1 MTQPEFPEFSLM
13 GGGGGVRKTLPGFT
27 VKQPIADSD
36 PLPGTESGT
45 DSYFNAWTL
54 RPGSARTLS
63 TGSSVPPPTTE
74 ELISLYERGLLYYP
88 GQEGLPMYSRTPE
101 FVEYEKKRN
110 QEKARGMTGGKNLLK
125 TGFALTYGLLEEGAQ
140 AASYVKERVLEID
153 HPWVDHSY
161 IDEHGQ
167 MTVNANT
174 EYFKA
179 DRKEAERKLEQFEKA
194 EDREKIN
201 SGGELSWQQKR
212 ELWDEINPPDWSRTW
227 TALGVEMLI
236 PLPLLDPIMA
246 KLLTATAKGAFMGG
260 KLAVK
265 PISKGD
271 KTVIPGLGEI
281 VDFITLQRVQDAHAA
296 MTPID
301 DLDDINL
308 FAGAIQVEG
317 ILEAHA
323 DELIVLSGRTG
334 KYEGTVT
341 SLEARI
347 GKPQAEWTATDIRK
361 VTKDINASQKAA
373 QDLLNETN
381 EALIRRD
388 HIGTATFI
396 DASTGEPFNG
406 RFFNG
411 SGRNQTNDVVYD
423 KNFAEEAIFG
433 EGIYSTPSKEYAQAF
448 GPTLKV
454 IPVDLKNPLVISND
468 TEWMDLINGAGLY
481 SYVPVNGDEVQVLR
495 KFIMDQGHDGVV
507 IRVPHSEDTGKKLI
521 NAFGEDQVVDF
532 TGVVTRG
539 DAAVRIL
546 DMFPE
551 EGSLGVR
558 AFRTLAEESGISP
571 AELDRTFR
579 ALVDEGA
586 ITRNTDGTYSKR
598 AVDTVEPEAEMVP
611 EPTRSD
617 TQATIDQ
624 LKDINRQ
631 VEEVKDKR
639 HQEMRD
645 REEVAS
651 AYDLFDPIAP
661 AAYAEGIPKIMA
673 KLVRKQELTPDEVA
687 LWDKYSNAV
696 IDNDATVRQ
705 SGTSSS
711 KKIGA
716 FRKQQLDMVMEAN
729 AKAASEPTAAA
740 RTMPEARVV
749 PETPATPTQEIV
761 SVRTPKGENPPGVP
775 EDIVKAADDA
785 YVNQFEIVD
794 PVKTVRIDHALPDPS
809 NASKI
814 IDGEY
819 YGVLPPP
826 ITPIREILG
835 GKPKRFH
842 LGEWWNESSIR
853 LMEIYNDTLYGW
865 RKIQGIAEKKRAQSE
880 FYYAP
885 ETIAKG
891 QKALKGD
898 KPFIQKGGRDDLITK
913 ITLAPGAVGAAN
925 ARLTRIVNEIK
936 FVAPNVMVNDIDELI
951 MTLRLR
957 ELLDIYPDR
966 RIPFS
971 KISTPNAVQKGLT
984 YRHVDEARVN
994 DTLSQLRARL
1004 SLQDYAQL
1012 EDAVNIVLRTYRE
1025 ERERLVSAGI
1035 ISREVADHLAE
1046 NHKYF
1051 NPIRYVQHAEKEAV
1065 RTGNRSAFRDPNV
1078 EVIKLA
1084 EQPFEG
1090 QIQYPMMTL
1099 AEQLVRNEAMIV
1111 RNDVISTLLRLA
1123 EEVNTPGVRR
1133 LGPNKESAGPSRTL
1147 QFWENGNVVTYAVP
1161 DFIAREADYFSRSF
1175 GSGDVAYA
1183 VGVVNGISKAA
1194 FTRLNPYFIPVNIL
1208 FDGMTAMATQ
1218 NLLPHRTLIEGYKMV
1233 KHGRDNAVT
1242 IAHRISGGY
1251 QARFFSTEGRHL
1263 AELAGIGPGMSEAQI
1278 NNAIEKNL
1286 GGKMIYEG
1294 KVIGEKEMKAV
1305 LKDVLKSGFGIS
1317 AFGDIAEQAPRQA
1330 FFKRELDKAL
1340 GKGWEKAY
1348 SSEEIAMMP
1357 VARKAAADSIELT
1370 INFVRGSLL
1379 TKILNPFV
1387 PFINPIMEGL
1397 KKPFRAIKENPGKTT
1412 IVLASYMAAQ
1422 TRLTAYNLS
1431 YPEYMDIPK
1440 EDRWGSGIF
1449 MLPSKE
1455 KDATEKP
1462 IPNYFTFMPATRDLS
1477 IFLGTPTYLLERWSQ
1492 NSADSWMDFA
1502 RTILGEVTPF
1512 GEIPAPPS
1520 VKELVEQATNM
1531 DYYRGTKIVPSEIQA
1546 EDTPKQSMPWT
1557 SETMKRIGEG
1567 IGVSPVRIDHAFS
1580 STLGGTY
1587 QAVESVTDFIIDMID
1602 PSKVTPE
1609 TAHLVMTYK
1618 DIDDLVER
1626 KNWRATLDQEQ
1637 RDRLSYELR
1646 KPETIRFP
1654 QEWPGVGGKTAPLI
1668 GPMVKRFY
1676 PNKTGA
1682 LRDAFE
1688 QKGEE
1693 LTGISPEQ
1701 TRDEYAA
1708 LTEIA
1713 DQHLT
1718 VQQDLD
1724 RRLLVLDPKGD
1735 ISPSKWLSARSK
1747 MGFQYRG
1754 ALMRGKMDLPMA
1766 AQHADPEKRQQFY
1779 KMVVELAGNAPD
1791 DYAQAK
1797 VIAAGFYAI
1806 SMDVPEMKPSGEGA
1820 SYTLLPNLEIWEDTR
1835 NRQKEYIAS
1844 LSDEEKVILEEQTMA
1859 GNTAF
1864 ETFYML
1870 NYQPQ
1875 IESYYDYAANLFK
1888 DKENDMM
1895 KKFAEHNRDP
1905 EYMYELW
1912 LNYYNA
1918 TDKAGAKIDNPVGH
1932 KIDQDVSAEMEKFRS
1947 EIDSYEMEKALFAMG
1962 KITSPKN
1969 VQLEREVDDL
1979 RNLLRQRGLGSE
1991 ITNSLLIDKDLL
2003 YELMPDVGR
2012 LLYYNFQE
2020 EAMGVPFR

>member
-45 DSYFNAWTL
+45 GSYFDAWTL
-54 RPGSARTLS
+54 RPGSGRTLS

-88 GQEGLPMYSRTPE
+88 GQEGLSMYSRTPE

-110 QEKARGMTGGKNLLK
+110 QEKARGMTGGKNFLK
-125 TGFALTYGLLEEGAQ
+125 NAWALTYGLIEEGAQ
-140 AASYVKERVLEID
+140 AASYMKEKVWETE
-153 HPWVDHSY
+153 HPWLDHSY

-179 DRKEAERKLEQFEKA
+179 DRKEAEKKLEQFEKA

-246 KLLTATAKGAFMGG
+246 KLLTTTAKGAFMGG

-265 PISKGD
+265 PLSKGD

-373 QDLLNETN
+373 EDLLNETN

-468 TEWMDLINGAGLY
+468 TEWMDLISGAGLY

-495 KFIMDQGHDGVV
+495 NFIMDQGHDGVV

-579 ALVDEGA
+579 ALIDEGA

-611 EPTRSD
+611 EPT
-617 TQATIDQ
+617 
-624 LKDINRQ
+624 
-631 VEEVKDKR
+631 
-639 HQEMRD
+639 
-645 REEVAS
+645 
-651 AYDLFDPIAP
+651 
-661 AAYAEGIPKIMA
+661 AE
-673 KLVRKQELTPDEVA
+673 
-687 LWDKYSNAV
+687 AV
-696 IDNDATVRQ
+696 
-705 SGTSSS
+705 S
-711 KKIGA
+711 
-716 FRKQQLDMVMEAN
+716 
-729 AKAASEPTAAA
+729 
-740 RTMPEARVV
+740 EARVV
-749 PETPATPTQEIV
+749 SETPPTPTQELG
-761 SVRTPKGENPPGVP
+761 SVRTPKGENPPGAP

-814 IDGEY
+814 IEGEY

-880 FYYAP
+880 FIMAP

-957 ELLDIYPDR
+957 ELLDIYPGR

-1004 SLQDYAQL
+1004 SPQDYAQL

-1035 ISREVADHLAE
+1035 ISRKVADHLAE

-1051 NPIRYVQHAEKEAV
+1051 NPIRYVQHAEKEVV
-1065 RTGNRSAFRDPNV
+1065 RTGSRSAFRDPNV

-1111 RNDVISTLLRLA
+1111 RNDVIATLLRLA

-1133 LGPNKESAGPSRTL
+1133 LGPGKESAGPSRTL

-1183 VGVVNGISKAA
+1183 VGMVNGISKAA

-1218 NLLPHRTLIEGYKMV
+1218 NLIPHRTIIEGYKMV
-1233 KHGRDNAVT
+1233 RHGQDNAVT

-1251 QARFFSTEGRHL
+1251 QARFFSTEGRYL

-1330 FFKRELDKAL
+1330 FFKREMDKAL
-1340 GKGWEKAY
+1340 GKGWEKTY
-1348 SSEEIAMMP
+1348 SPEEIAMMP

-1370 INFVRGSLL
+1370 INFARGSLL

-1422 TRLTAYNLS
+1422 TRLTTYNLS

-1440 EDRWGSGIF
+1440 EDRWGSGIL

-1455 KDATEKP
+1455 KDVTGKP

-1492 NSADSWMDFA
+1492 NSPDSWMDFA

-1512 GEIPAPPS
+1512 GEIPAPPIA
-1520 VKELVEQATNM
+1520 KELVEQATNM
-1531 DYYRGTKIVPSEIQA
+1531 DYYRGTKIVPSEIQV

-1580 STLGGTY
+1580 SLLGGTY

-1626 KNWRATLDQEQ
+1626 KNWLATLDQEQ
-1637 RDRLSYELR
+1637 RDRLFYELR

-1654 QEWPGVGGKTAPLI
+1654 QEWPVVGDKTAPLI

-1747 MGFQYRG
+1747 MGFEYRG
-1754 ALMRGKMDLPMA
+1754 ALMRGKIDLPMA

-1779 KMVVELAGNAPD
+1779 KMVTELAGNAPD

-1797 VIAAGFYAI
+1797 VIAAGYYAI

-1820 SYTLLPNLEIWEDTR
+1820 SYTLLPNLEIWENTR

-1844 LSDEEKVILEEQTMA
+1844 LSDEEKVILEEQRMA

-1875 IESYYDYAANLFK
+1875 IETYYDYAANLFK

-1895 KKFAEHNRDP
+1895 KLFASAGVDP
-1905 EYMYELW
+1905 DRMYEIW
-1912 LNYYNA
+1912 LDYYNA
-1918 TDKAGAKIDNPVGH
+1918 TDKAGAKLDNPAGAD
-1932 KIDQDVSAEMEKFRS
+1932 IDKLVSIEMDNFRMQA
-1947 EIDSYEMEKALFAMG
+1947 DSYEMEKALFAMG
-1962 KITSPKN
+1962 KITAPKN
-1969 VQLEREVDDL
+1969 LFLMNEVDDL

-1991 ITNSLLIDKDLL
+1991 ITNPLLIDKDLL

-2020 EAMGVPFR
+2020 EAMGVPSR